1 MDERKE
7 AVTAAAGK
15 KATPVAVA
23 KTVLSAFFGVR
34 RRGDHE
40 AETVQLKPAQII
52 VAGLVAGMVFVGGLL
67 LLVRFIL
74 GRATG

>member
-1 MDERKE
+1 MSGEQ
-7 AVTAAAGK
+7 K
-15 KATPVAVA
+15 KATFVGAV

-40 AETVQLKPAQII
+40 EETVQLKPVHII
-52 VAGLVAGMVFVGGLL
+52 VTGLIAGLLFVVGLL

-74 GRATG
+74 SQAMS